1 MINKIVGSLAEAV
14 RDVPNGATILLGGF
28 AGAGYPMELIDA
40 LVAQGARDLTMVANH
55 AGRGDTDY
63 AALILQKRVKR
74 VVCSFP
80 GPQGSWVFQKM
91 YEAGEVELELVPQGT
106 LAERLRAGGA
116 GLGGILTP
124 VGVGTE
130 LAAGKQ
136 VMRVDGRDY
145 LLELPL
151 RGDFALVRAHR
162 ADRWGNLVYRK
173 AGRNFN
179 PVMAMAG
186 RVTVAQVDEIVE
198 LGAIPAE
205 DVHTPGIFVDRV
217 VLTPRQAR

>member
-1 MINKIVGSLAEAV
+1 MIDKVVGSLAEAV
-14 RDVPNGATILLGGF
+14 RDVPDGATILIGGF
-28 AGAGYPMELIDA
+28 AGAGYPLELVDA
-40 LVAQGARDLTMVANH
+40 IVQQGARDLTIIANH

-63 AALILQKRVKR
+63 AALILQHRVRR

-80 GPQGSWVFQKM
+80 WAPGSWAFQKV

-116 GLGGILTP
+116 GLGGFLTP
-124 VGVGTE
+124 VGLGTE

-136 VMRVDGRDY
+136 VLHVGGRAY

-151 RGDFALVRAHR
+151 RGDYALVRAHR
-162 ADRWGNLVYRK
+162 GDRWGNLVYRK

-186 RVTVAQVDEIVE
+186 RVTIAQVEEIVE
-198 LGAIPAE
+198 LGAIDPE
-205 DVHTPGIFVDRV
+205 EVHTPGIFVDRV
-217 VLTPRQAR
+217 VLRRGPRT

>member
-1 MINKIVGSLAEAV
+1 MIDKVVGSLAEAV
-14 RDVPNGATILLGGF
+14 RDVPDGATILIGGF
-28 AGAGYPMELIDA
+28 AGAGYPVELVDA
-40 LVAQGARDLTMVANH
+40 LLQQGARDLTIVANH

-63 AALILQKRVKR
+63 AALILQRRVKR

-80 GPQGSWVFQKM
+80 GAPGSWAFQKV
-91 YEAGEVELELVPQGT
+91 YAAGEVELELVPQGT
-106 LAERLRAGGA
+106 LAERLRVAGA
-116 GLGGILTP
+116 GLGGFLTP

-136 VMRVDGRDY
+136 VVHVGGRAY

-151 RGDFALVRAHR
+151 PGDFAFVRAHTG
-162 ADRWGNLVYRK
+162 DRWGNLVYRK

-186 RVTVAQVDEIVE
+186 RVTIAQVDAIVE
-198 LGAIPAE
+198 LGAIDPE
-205 DVHTPGIFVDRV
+205 EVHTPGIFVDRV
-217 VLTPRQAR
+217 ALRTGRRA